1 MPGKHD
7 HREALRPRGWAGSA
21 GGDAGATKG
30 ERNGGGGSEGS
41 GEEAGGGDEG
51 RRGGG
56 GGSGQHTLLQR
67 CGWTLSAL

>member
-30 ERNGGGGSEGS
+30 ERYR
-41 GEEAGGGDEG
+41 GELGELEKKLGEG
-51 RRGGG
+51 RKGRRG

-67 CGWTLSAL
+67 WGWTLSAL